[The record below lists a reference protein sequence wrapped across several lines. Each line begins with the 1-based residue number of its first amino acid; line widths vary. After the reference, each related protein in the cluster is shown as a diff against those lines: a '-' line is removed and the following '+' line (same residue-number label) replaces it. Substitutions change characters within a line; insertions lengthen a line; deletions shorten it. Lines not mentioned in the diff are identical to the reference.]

1 MSRDRG
7 KAWVTQMV
15 RKRKQGEESAFSE
28 LTPAQQRAWLAFIRL
43 RLRLTYEMN
52 RQLQAEANL
61 SLADYDVLNAL
72 RYEPE
77 GRTQITALAIRIGWE
92 RSRLSHHLR
101 RLEGRELVE
110 LRTAPTD
117 RRATEI
123 TLTDQGWAEI
133 TQAST
138 GHVELIQRLFFDGL
152 PNELIEPMT
161 VALESIYDNVIERG
175 TLPRPAHES

>member
-1 MSRDRG
+1 MCRDRG
-7 KAWVTQMV
+7 KASIHQMA
-15 RKRKQGEESAFSE
+15 RKRKQGEESAFSK

-152 PNELIEPMT
+152 PDQLVEPMT

>member
-1 MSRDRG
+1 M
-7 KAWVTQMV
+7 A
-15 RKRKQGEESAFSE
+15 RKRKQGEGSAFSK
-28 LTPAQQRAWLAFIRL
+28 LTPARQRAWLAFIRL

-52 RQLQAEANL
+52 RQLQAESNL

-77 GRTQITALAIRIGWE
+77 GRAQITALAIRIGWE

-101 RLEGRELVE
+101 RLEGRELIE

-117 RRATEI
+117 RRATEVL
-123 TLTDQGWAEI
+123 LTDLGWAEI
-133 TQAST
+133 TQASK

-152 PNELIEPMT
+152 PDELMEPMT
-161 VALESIYDNVIERG
+161 LALESIYDNVIARG

>member
-1 MSRDRG
+1 VLSDCRDH
-7 KAWVTQMV
+7 V
-15 RKRKQGEESAFSE
+15 
-28 LTPAQQRAWLAFIRL
+28 
-43 RLRLTYEMN
+43 
-52 RQLQAEANL
+52 
-61 SLADYDVLNAL
+61 
-72 RYEPE
+72 
-77 GRTQITALAIRIGWE
+77 RTQITALAIRIGWE

-101 RLEGRELVE
+101 RLERRQLVE

-175 TLPRPAHES
+175 TLPRPAHEFPNAEIAGGATRSFPVRDGHAAIKGDDERRGN

>member
-1 MSRDRG
+1 M
-7 KAWVTQMV
+7 
-15 RKRKQGEESAFSE
+15 
-28 LTPAQQRAWLAFIRL
+28 
-43 RLRLTYEMN
+43 TYEMN
-52 RQLQAEANL
+52 RQLQAESNL

-77 GRTQITALAIRIGWE
+77 GRAQITTLAIRIGWE

-101 RLEGRELVE
+101 RLEGRELIE

-117 RRATEI
+117 RRATEVL
-123 TLTDQGWAEI
+123 LTDLGWAEI
-133 TQAST
+133 TQASK

-152 PNELIEPMT
+152 PDELVEPMT
-161 VALESIYDNVIERG
+161 VALESIYDNVIARG